1 MANMKIISMY
11 AAKEAELRA
20 DTRAELRDVAAMLSL
35 QINELIEI
43 AQRLRVDVDRLM
55 QEDKGATLNG

>member
-11 AAKEAELRA
+11 SASEAELRA
-20 DTRAELRDVAAMLSL
+20 DTRAELREVAAMLSL

-55 QEDKGATLNG
+55 QEGHPPTLNG